1 MTSRLPLLFPG
12 ILLVIFASAFFV
24 PQHSGKADAPRQD
37 TAYITSTEALKR
49 DEIPDSVFAMT
60 QLRVLSI
67 SGMDCD
73 YVIIDKNGN
82 PVKDC
87 WMIRSIPPAIGQLKK
102 LHALR
107 ITLGSFSVL
116 PAEIAV
122 LKKLRVVDFT
132 DGALVNVDALGNLD
146 QLEELYL
153 YGCNLEHLPGDLS
166 HWKKLK
172 HLGLTGN
179 PYISDAEKARVK
191 AALPGCEIVF

>member
-24 PQHSGKADAPRQD
+24 PQHSGKADASRQD
-37 TAYITSTEALKR
+37 TAYITSTEVLQR
-49 DEIPDSVFAMT
+49 EDIPDSVFAMT

-73 YVIIDKNGN
+73 YVIIDKSGN

-102 LHALR
+102 LHTLR
-107 ITLGSFSVL
+107 ITLGSFSEL
-116 PAEIAV
+116 PKEIAE
-122 LKKLRVVDFT
+122 LQQLRSVDFT
-132 DGALVNVDALGNLD
+132 DGVLTNVDGLAGLENLD
-146 QLEELYL
+146 ELYL
-153 YGCNLEHLPGDLS
+153 YGCHLKTLPADLS